1 MRGALAAGGVAAL
14 LGACATQG
22 ELEARHAPSGLPTP
36 LPQADFAAYVEQAKA
51 QIASANR
58 AIGNELAPRVIED
71 RAPFELAP
79 DPQRCP
85 RTAEGHYERAALLI
99 HGLGE
104 TPYAMRDLGA
114 RFAADC
120 YLVRAILLP
129 GHGTVPGDLLAV
141 GAGEWVRA
149 TQQGVLSFAG
159 VADRVYLVGFA
170 EGGALALDYA
180 LGEPPRGDLV
190 LGGLVLLAP
199 TIATRSGGGLIGEA
213 RLALNALAPADGFA
227 QLLPDDDPV
236 RYTSIARNAERQ
248 REILID
254 RLEERPRPLE
264 LAVFM
269 ALGADDAEIDPIAA
283 RRWFCRQPIGP
294 RTLVWYAPEGSAP
307 DECPFAERRA
317 SDAWPGILDLAH
329 PALPIAP
336 DDRHYGTAGD
346 YVDCAHYY
354 FETDTPNWL
363 LCLDPAK
370 TPANSTIRYGEVT
383 EQNLAGHVLR
393 RLTYNPDFEALAAEI
408 LEFLDTLPWLRPP
421 LPRPKPAQ

>member
-1 MRGALAAGGVAAL
+1 MP
-14 LGACATQG
+14 QG
-22 ELEARHAPSGLPTP
+22 
-36 LPQADFAAYVEQAKA
+36 DFAAYVEQAKA
-51 QIASANR
+51 QIAAANR
-58 AIGNELAPRVIED
+58 AIGRELAPQVIED

-85 RTAEGHYERAALLI
+85 RTAEGHYARAALLL

-141 GAGEWVRA
+141 GAEEWVRA

-180 LGEPPRGDLV
+180 LGAPPRGDPV

-199 TIATRSGGGLIGEA
+199 TIATRSGGGIIGEA
-213 RLALNALAPADGFA
+213 RLALSALAPANGFA

-248 REILID
+248 RDALID
-254 RLEERPRPLE
+254 RLNERERP
-264 LAVFM
+264 LALPVFM
-269 ALGADDAEIDPIAA
+269 ALGADDAEIDPLAA

-294 RTLVWYAPEGSAP
+294 RLLVWYAPGESGP
-307 DECPFAERRA
+307 DACRFAERRA
-317 SDAWPGILDLAH
+317 SDAWPGVLDLAH

-336 DDRHYGTAGD
+336 DDRRYGMAGA
-346 YVDCAHYY
+346 YLDCAHYY

-363 LCLDPAK
+363 LCLDPGK
-370 TPANSTIRYGEVT
+370 TPANSTVRYGEVT
-383 EQNLAGHVLR
+383 ERNLASHVLR
-393 RLTYNPDFEALAAEI
+393 RLTYNPDFEALASEI
-408 LEFLDTLPWLRPP
+408 LAFLDRLPAAPPP
-421 LPRPKPAQ
+421 LPRAKPAQ